1 MRGSPMDEEQSKN
14 PRKKAEAAE
23 VAPGKQLECKNLA
36 GDENPRMQWFVLK
49 VQSNRERSIRDSIL
63 RRVRME
69 GMEAFFGQLFI
80 PTEKVVETKGGG
92 RRVREQKVL
101 PGYMMI
107 QMELDDESWH
117 LVRSTS
123 GVGDFTGAAGKPIP
137 MADQEVRRWL
147 GLDVPV
153 ESAATGA
160 AAGAAVEKT
169 AKAVVKFEVAVGDH
183 VKVKE
188 GAFESFEGVVD
199 SVDGTTGK
207 VKVIIEIFGRPT
219 EVELEHWQVE
229 KM

>member
-1 MRGSPMDEEQSKN
+1 MDDERSKAVS
-14 PRKKAEAAE
+14 KKSNTAQAA
-23 VAPGKQLECKNLA
+23 VGPNLGNTTMA
-36 GDENPRMQWFVLK
+36 GGENPEMLWFVLK
-49 VQSNRERSIRDSIL
+49 VQSNRERSIRDSIF

-69 GMEAFFGQLFI
+69 GMEEFFGQVHI
-80 PTEKVVETKGGG
+80 PVEKVVETKGGG

-107 QMELDDESWH
+107 QMELNDETWH
-117 LVRSTS
+117 LVRSTG

-137 MADQEVRRWL
+137 MEEKEVSRWL
-147 GLDVPV
+147 GLDAVVEEPGVVP
-153 ESAATGA
+153 EK
-160 AAGAAVEKT
+160 AVKP
-169 AKAVVKFEVAVGDH
+169 VVKFEVSVGDH

-188 GAFESFEGVVD
+188 GAFESFEGVID
-199 SVDGTTGK
+199 SVDDATGK

>member
-1 MRGSPMDEEQSKN
+1 MSNGHGETKIELSTRSLEFHTAIDQDAWLAMDKEETNTDDAQQAGSGN
-14 PRKKAEAAE
+14 PRK
-23 VAPGKQLECKNLA
+23 
-36 GDENPRMQWFVLK
+36 WFVLK

-63 RRVRME
+63 RRIKME
-69 GMEAFFGQLFI
+69 GMEEHFGEVFI

-92 RRVREQKVL
+92 RRVREQKLL

-107 QMELDDESWH
+107 EMEMTDESWH

-137 MADQEVRRWL
+137 MEDEEVRRWL
-147 GLDVPV
+147 GQDV
-153 ESAATGA
+153 AAEE
-160 AAGAAVEKT
+160 EKEV
-169 AKAVVKFEVAVGDH
+169 APRPVVKFDVTVGDQ

-188 GAFESFEGVVD
+188 GAFAEFEGVI
-199 SVDGTTGK
+199 DGMDDATGK

-229 KM
+229 KA